1 MTQQTQTHSSPD
13 SAVAHDGPVVSIRNL
28 TVNFDTVEGRIRAIE
43 NVSFDILPRRTLGVV
58 GESGCGKSV
67 TARAIMRIED
77 TRICSLDG
85 NILLHGASEA
95 TDLVRL
101 KAQSRRLRQIRG
113 GEIGLI
119 FQEPM
124 TSFSPVHTI
133 GNQISEAVRLHYS
146 VGKAEATQRSIEQL
160 RSVGMPHPEHIMEH
174 YAWELS
180 GGLRQRAMIAM
191 ALVSGPRL
199 LIADEPTTALD
210 VTTQAQ
216 VLRLLAQLQDRNGMA
231 LMLIT
236 HDLGVVSESAD
247 DVVIMYLGSIVERGP
262 VKSIFHEPMHPYTQ
276 LLLESLP
283 SITRRRSGPLKTIR
297 GTVPRAQNRPTGCP
311 FHTRCPSAIK
321 DVCDQVVP
329 RESRV
334 SADHVVNCHLHEAS

>member
-1 MTQQTQTHSSPD
+1 MQQIPMHSTARS
-13 SAVAHDGPVVSIRNL
+13 SAVGDGPIVSVRDL
-28 TVNFDTVEGRIRAIE
+28 TVNFDTVEGRIHTID
-43 NVSFDILPRRTLGVV
+43 NVSFDILPRRTLGIV

-85 NILLHGASEA
+85 SILLYHGSEA
-95 TDLVRL
+95 TDLIQL
-101 KAQSRRLRQIRG
+101 DAQSARLRAVRG
-113 GEIGLI
+113 REIGLI

-133 GNQISEAVRLHYS
+133 GNQICEAVRLHFS
-146 VGKAEATQRSIEQL
+146 VSREEASQRAIEQL
-160 RSVGMPHPEHIMEH
+160 RSVGMPHPEYIMEQ

-191 ALVSGPRL
+191 ALVCGPRL

-216 VLRLLAQLQDRNGMA
+216 VLRLLADLQDRNDMA

-236 HDLGVVSESAD
+236 HDLGVVAESAD

-262 VKSIFHEPMHPYTQ
+262 VASIFENPGHPYTQ

-283 SITRRRSGPLKTIR
+283 SISRRRSGPLKTIH
-297 GTVPRAQNRPTGCP
+297 GTVPRAQDRPRGCP
-311 FHTRCPSAIK
+311 FHTRCPSAIEG
-321 DVCDQVVP
+321 VCDQLVP
-329 RESRV
+329 TETRIA
-334 SADHVVNCHLHEAS
+334 ADHIVSCHLHEAS

>member
-1 MTQQTQTHSSPD
+1 MTQQTQMHSSPD
-13 SAVAHDGPVVSIRNL
+13 SAVAHDGPVVSVRNL
-28 TVNFDTVEGRIRAIE
+28 TVSFDTVEGRIRAIE

-77 TRICSLDG
+77 TRICTLDG
-85 NILLHGASEA
+85 RILLHDGAA
-95 TDLVRL
+95 TTDLL
-101 KAQSRRLRQIRG
+101 ELDAQSARLREMRG
-113 GEIGLI
+113 REVGLI

-133 GNQISEAVRLHYS
+133 GNQISEAVRLHFA
-146 VGKAEATQRSIEQL
+146 VGKAEAAQRSIEQL
-160 RSVGMPHPEHIMEH
+160 RSVGMPHPEHIMGQ

-191 ALVSGPRL
+191 ALVCSPRL

-216 VLRLLAQLQDRNGMA
+216 VLRLLADLQDQSGMA

-236 HDLGVVSESAD
+236 HDLGVVAECAD

-262 VKSIFHEPMHPYTQ
+262 MAEIFNNPQHPYTQ

-283 SITRRRSGPLKTIR
+283 RISRPRSGPLKTIH
-297 GTVPRAQNRPTGCP
+297 GTVPRAQNRPRGCP
-311 FHTRCPSAIK
+311 FHTRCPSAIAG
-321 DVCDQVVP
+321 VCDQITP
-329 RESRV
+329 KETRV
-334 SADHVVNCHLHEAS
+334 AEDHIVNCHLHEST